1 VNREDRDSCV
11 RTLLG
16 ATVVAMVAVVLVSGG
31 WAALTPPDRRPPS
44 RPTID
49 GPKQPTILRPVFTFG
64 ATDNRTPRGKVRFR
78 CAFDGSPL
86 RPCARIHR
94 PNDRLSFGGHTLR
107 VRAFDLPGNGSR
119 VASFSFRVVGSWD
132 AAADFERAPRP
143 ANPGRDRY
151 GNTSWFYLY
160 GGRTH
165 DPATY
170 QLLPT
175 FWVRPD
181 WELWVLLPD
190 FQSALVGFNNGQM
203 LLHPGASQPGQ
214 NAILGWRSPLGGTV
228 RVQAAISVVGPPCPV
243 PANGISW
250 SLDKGA
256 ETVRSGLLDPGGIN
270 NVEQT
275 LTIAAAES
283 LYLIVDDRQDSNCDS
298 TLVRLIIETTPG

>member
-1 VNREDRDSCV
+1 MVNGADRKL
-11 RTLLG
+11 RTCLS
-16 ATVVAMVAVVLVSGG
+16 AAVVAMLAVVLVSGG

-49 GPKQPTILRPVFTFG
+49 GQKQPTILRPVFAFG
-64 ATDNRTPRGKVRFR
+64 ATDNRTPKGKIRFR

-107 VRAFDLPGNGSR
+107 VRAFDLAGNASR
-119 VASFSFRVVGSWD
+119 VASLSFRVVGSWD

-170 QLLPT
+170 KPLPT
-175 FWVRPD
+175 FSVLAPN
-181 WELWVLLPD
+181 WEVWLLSPN
-190 FQSALVGFNNGQM
+190 FQTASVGFNNGQM
-203 LLHPGASQPGQ
+203 ILHPGVPQPGQ
-214 NAILGWRSPLGGTV
+214 IAILGWRSPVAATV

-256 ETVRSGLLDPGGIN
+256 ETVRSGLLEPAGLDN
-270 NVEQT
+270 FEQT

-298 TLVRLIIETTPG
+298 TLVRLTIETT

>member
-1 VNREDRDSCV
+1 MSRGDRNLCL
-11 RTLLG
+11 RTFLS
-16 ATVVAMVAVVLVSGG
+16 AAVVPMLAVVLVSGG
-31 WAALTPPDRRPPS
+31 WAALVPPDRRPPS

-49 GPKQPTILRPVFTFG
+49 GQKQPTILRPVFTFG
-64 ATDNRTPRGKVRFR
+64 ATDNRTPRGKIRFR
-78 CAFDGSPL
+78 CAFDGAPL

-94 PNDRLSFGGHTLR
+94 PNDRLSFGSHTLR
-107 VRAFDLPGNGSR
+107 VRAVDLAGNGSR

-170 QLLPT
+170 NLLPT
-175 FWVRPD
+175 FSVLAPN
-181 WELWVLLPD
+181 WEVWLLLAN
-190 FQSALVGFNNGQM
+190 FQSASVGFNNGQM
-203 LLHPGASQPGQ
+203 ILHPGPPQPGQ
-214 NAILGWRSPLGGTV
+214 TAILGWRSPLAATV
-228 RVQAAISVVGPPCPV
+228 RVQGAISVVGPPCAV

-256 ETVRSGLLDPGGIN
+256 ETVRPGLLDPGAVA

-275 LTIAAAES
+275 LTVAAAES

-298 TLVRLIIETTPG
+298 TLVRFIIETT

>member
-1 VNREDRDSCV
+1 LV
-11 RTLLG
+11 RNFSIHALLSAAG
-16 ATVVAMVAVVLVSGG
+16 AAMLAVVLVSGG

-49 GPKQPTILRPVFTFG
+49 GPKQPRILRPVFTFG
-64 ATDNRTPRGKVRFR
+64 ATDNRTPRGRIRFR
-78 CAFDGSPL
+78 CAIDGTPL

-94 PNDRLSFGGHTLR
+94 PSDRLSFGSHTLS
-107 VRAFDLPGNGSR
+107 VRALDLAGNGSR

-170 QLLPT
+170 EPLPR
-175 FWVRPD
+175 FSVLDPN
-181 WELWVLLPD
+181 WEVWLIFGD
-190 FQSALVGFNNGQM
+190 FQSAAVGFNNGQIF
-203 LLHPGASQPGQ
+203 LHPGPSPPGQ
-214 NAILGWRSPLGGTV
+214 NAILGWRSPLAATV
-228 RVQAAISVVGPPCPV
+228 RVEGAISVVPPPCPV

-256 ETVRSGLLDPGGIN
+256 ETIGAGLLDPGGVAN
-270 NVEQT
+270 FEQT
-275 LTIAAAES
+275 LTVAAGES
-283 LYLIVDDRQDSNCDS
+283 LYLIVDDRQNSSCDA
-298 TLVRLIIETTPG
+298 TLARLIIETT